1 MKNPFKFGTLV
12 DGEFFTDRISELED
26 IQRTLESENHL
37 VLISPRRFGK
47 SSLVTK
53 AVKAS
58 GRPSI
63 SLNMQNM
70 LSIED
75 FASKI
80 LRELFHLYPLERI
93 KHLMTHF
100 RIVPTVS
107 TNPITNGIDVSFQ
120 PVVNGVILLEDAMAL
135 LEKVSTEN
143 KKLIVVFDEFQDIMN
158 IRKGLDK
165 QLRSIMQEQQHLNYI
180 LLGSQESMMTEIFE
194 RKKSPFYHFG
204 KLMHLNKIPYE
215 DFRTYVSER
224 LPLENGE
231 ALSTIVDEIL
241 SFTGLHPYY
250 TQQLSA
256 QIWEMMTYDRIFE
269 DVFHKAVNAIIQ
281 AHDLDFERLWLNF
294 NRTDR
299 FVMLT
304 LSKNMNPLQNR
315 FVATSTTFSAIK
327 RLMKAGYVIRPL
339 SLTLRLSSPTSYAP
353 RSQGRSKVVRRWK
366 EGARIIVDFF
376 YFLVVSK

>member
-12 DGEFFTDRISELED
+12 DDEFFTDRVNELES
-26 IQRTLESENHL
+26 IQRMLDSENHL

-47 SSLVTK
+47 SSLVAK

-63 SLNMQNM
+63 SLNLQNI

-75 FASKI
+75 LASKI
-80 LRELFHLYPLERI
+80 LRGLFRLYPLERI

-100 RIVPTVS
+100 RIIPTIS

-120 PVVNGVILLEDAMAL
+120 PVMDSIILLEDAMAL
-135 LEKVSTEN
+135 LEKVSTED
-143 KKLIVVFDEFQDIMN
+143 KKLIIVFDEFQEIMN

-165 QLRSIMQEQQHLNYI
+165 QLRSIMQEQRQLNYI

-204 KLMHLNKIPYE
+204 KLMYLNKIPYE

-224 LPLENGE
+224 LPLKKKESLN
-231 ALSTIVDEIL
+231 TIVDEIL
-241 SFTGLHPYY
+241 SFTSLHPYY

-256 QIWEMMTYDRIFE
+256 QVWEIMTYDKHFE
-269 DVFHKAVNAIIQ
+269 NVVDEAISAIVQ
-281 AHDLDFERLWLNF
+281 THDLDFERLWLSF

-299 FVMLT
+299 FIMQS
-304 LSKNMNPLQNR
+304 LSNNKNPLQNR
-315 FVATSTTFSAIK
+315 QMATSTTFSAIK
-327 RLMKAGYVIRPL
+327 RLMKGGYVIRVEDYEIEDPFFK
-339 SLTLRLSSPTSYAP
+339 A
-353 RSQGRSKVVRRWK
+353 W
-366 EGARIIVDFF
+366 IV
-376 YFLVVSK
+376 KMCI

>member
-1 MKNPFKFGTLV
+1 MTNPFKFGTLV
-12 DGEFFTDRISELED
+12 DGEFFTDRVNEQDEIRKMLA
-26 IQRTLESENHL
+26 SENHL

-47 SSLVTK
+47 SSLVAK

-80 LRELFHLYPLERI
+80 LRELFRQYPLERI

-107 TNPITNGIDVSFQ
+107 TNPVTNGIDVTFQ
-120 PVVNGVILLEDAMAL
+120 PVTNGVVLLEDAMAL

-143 KKLIVVFDEFQDIMN
+143 KKLIVVFDEFQEIMS

-180 LLGSQESMMTEIFE
+180 LLGSQESMMTDIFE

-204 KLMHLNKIPYE
+204 KVMHLNKIPYE
-215 DFRTYVSER
+215 DFRSYVAER
-224 LPLENGE
+224 LPLKKGK
-231 ALSTIVDEIL
+231 SQDSIVDEIL
-241 SFTGLHPYY
+241 SFTSLHPYY
-250 TQQLSA
+250 TQLLSA
-256 QIWEMMTYDRIFE
+256 QVWEMMTYDKFFDGVVSE
-269 DVFHKAVNAIIQ
+269 AVTAIVQ
-281 AHDLDFERLWLNF
+281 THDLDFERLWLNF

-299 FVMLT
+299 FIMQT
-304 LSKNMNPLQNR
+304 LSSSKNPLQNR
-315 FVATSTTFSAIK
+315 HMATSTTFSAIK
-327 RLMKAGYVIRPL
+327 RLMKAGYVIRVEDYEIEDPFFK
-339 SLTLRLSSPTSYAP
+339 A
-353 RSQGRSKVVRRWK
+353 W
-366 EGARIIVDFF
+366 IIK
-376 YFLVVSK
+376 SCI

>member
-12 DGEFFTDRISELED
+12 DGEFFTDRVTELES
-26 IQRTLESENHL
+26 IQRMLDSENHL

-47 SSLVTK
+47 SSLVAK

-80 LRELFHLYPLERI
+80 LRELFRLYPLERI
-93 KHLMTHF
+93 RHLMTHF
-100 RIVPTVS
+100 RIAPMVS

-120 PVVNGVILLEDAMAL
+120 PVINGFVLLEDAMAL

-143 KKLIVVFDEFQDIMN
+143 KKLIVVFDEFQEIMN

-204 KLMHLNKIPYE
+204 KLMHLSKIPYE
-215 DFRTYVSER
+215 DFRTYVAER
-224 LPLENGE
+224 LPLKE
-231 ALSTIVDEIL
+231 ASQNSVVDDIL

-256 QIWEMMTYDRIFE
+256 QVWEMLTYDKLLDNVVSE
-269 DVFHKAVNAIIQ
+269 AVNAIIQ
-281 AHDLDFERLWLNF
+281 AHDLDFERLWLSF

-299 FVMLT
+299 FIMQS
-304 LSKNMNPLQNR
+304 LSNQKNPMQNR
-315 FVATSTTFSAIK
+315 QMATSTTFSAIK
-327 RLMKAGYVIRPL
+327 RLMKAGYVIRTEDYEVEDP
-339 SLTLRLSSPTSYAP
+339 
-353 RSQGRSKVVRRWK
+353 
-366 EGARIIVDFF
+366 FF
-376 YFLVVSK
+376 KTWILKTCM

>member
-12 DGEFFTDRISELED
+12 DGEFFTDRVTELES
-26 IQRTLESENHL
+26 IQRMLDSENHL

-47 SSLVTK
+47 SSLVAK

-80 LRELFHLYPLERI
+80 LRELFRLYPLERI
-93 KHLMTHF
+93 RHLMTHF
-100 RIVPTVS
+100 RIAPTVS

-120 PVVNGVILLEDAMAL
+120 PVINGIILLEDAMAL

-143 KKLIVVFDEFQDIMN
+143 KKLIVVFDEFQEIMN

-204 KLMHLNKIPYE
+204 KLMHLSKIPYE
-215 DFRTYVSER
+215 DFRTYVAER
-224 LPLENGE
+224 LPLKE
-231 ALSTIVDEIL
+231 ASQNSVVDDIL

-256 QIWEMMTYDRIFE
+256 QVWEMMTYDKLFDNVVSE
-269 DVFHKAVNAIIQ
+269 AVNAIIQ
-281 AHDLDFERLWLNF
+281 AHDLDFERLWLSF

-299 FVMLT
+299 FIMQS
-304 LSKNMNPLQNR
+304 LSSNKNPMQNR
-315 FVATSTTFSAIK
+315 QMATSTTFSAIK
-327 RLMKAGYVIRPL
+327 RLMKAGYVIRSEDYEVEDP
-339 SLTLRLSSPTSYAP
+339 
-353 RSQGRSKVVRRWK
+353 
-366 EGARIIVDFF
+366 FF
-376 YFLVVSK
+376 KTWILKTCM

>member
-1 MKNPFKFGTLV
+1 MTNPFKFGTLV
-12 DGEFFTDRISELED
+12 DGEFFTDRVNEQDD
-26 IQRTLESENHL
+26 IRKMLASENHL

-47 SSLVTK
+47 SSLVAK

-80 LRELFHLYPLERI
+80 LRELFRQYPLERI

-107 TNPITNGIDVSFQ
+107 TNPVTNGIDVTFQ
-120 PVVNGVILLEDAMAL
+120 PVTNGVVLLEDAMAL

-143 KKLIVVFDEFQDIMN
+143 KKLIVVFDEFQEIMS

-180 LLGSQESMMTEIFE
+180 LLGSQESMMTDIFE

-204 KLMHLNKIPYE
+204 KVMHLNKIPYE
-215 DFRTYVSER
+215 DFRSYVAER
-224 LPLENGE
+224 LPLKKGK
-231 ALSTIVDEIL
+231 SQDSIVDEIL
-241 SFTGLHPYY
+241 SFTSLHPYY
-250 TQQLSA
+250 TQLLSA
-256 QIWEMMTYDRIFE
+256 QVWEMMTYDKFFDGVVSE
-269 DVFHKAVNAIIQ
+269 AVTAIVQ
-281 AHDLDFERLWLNF
+281 THDLDFERLWLNF

-299 FVMLT
+299 FIMQT
-304 LSKNMNPLQNR
+304 LSSSKNPLQNR
-315 FVATSTTFSAIK
+315 QMATSTTFSAIK
-327 RLMKAGYVIRPL
+327 RLMKAGYVIRVEDYEIEDPFFK
-339 SLTLRLSSPTSYAP
+339 A
-353 RSQGRSKVVRRWK
+353 W
-366 EGARIIVDFF
+366 IIK
-376 YFLVVSK
+376 SCI

>member
-12 DGEFFTDRISELED
+12 DGEFFTDRVTELES
-26 IQRTLESENHL
+26 IQRMLDSENHL

-47 SSLVTK
+47 SSLVAK

-58 GRPSI
+58 RRPSI

-80 LRELFHLYPLERI
+80 LRELFRLYPLERI
-93 KHLMTHF
+93 RHLMTHF
-100 RIVPTVS
+100 RIAPTVS

-120 PVVNGVILLEDAMAL
+120 PVINGIVLLEDAMAL

-143 KKLIVVFDEFQDIMN
+143 KKLIVVFDEFQEIMN

-204 KLMHLNKIPYE
+204 KLMHLSKIPYE
-215 DFRTYVSER
+215 DFRTYVAER
-224 LPLENGE
+224 LPLKE
-231 ALSTIVDEIL
+231 ASQNSVVDDIL

-256 QIWEMMTYDRIFE
+256 QVWEMMTYDKLFDNVVSE
-269 DVFHKAVNAIIQ
+269 AVNAIIQ
-281 AHDLDFERLWLNF
+281 AHDLDFERLWLSF

-299 FVMLT
+299 FIMQS
-304 LSKNMNPLQNR
+304 LSSQKNPMQNR
-315 FVATSTTFSAIK
+315 QMATSTTFSAIK
-327 RLMKAGYVIRPL
+327 RLMKAGYVIRTEDYEVEDP
-339 SLTLRLSSPTSYAP
+339 
-353 RSQGRSKVVRRWK
+353 
-366 EGARIIVDFF
+366 FF
-376 YFLVVSK
+376 KTWILKTCM

>member
-1 MKNPFKFGTLV
+1 MRNPFKFGTLV
-12 DGEFFTDRISELED
+12 DGEFFTDRVTELES
-26 IQRTLESENHL
+26 IQRMLDSENHL

-47 SSLVTK
+47 SSLVAK

-80 LRELFHLYPLERI
+80 LRELFRLYPLERI
-93 KHLMTHF
+93 RHLMTHF
-100 RIVPTVS
+100 RIAPMVS

-120 PVVNGVILLEDAMAL
+120 PVINGIVLLEDAMAL

-143 KKLIVVFDEFQDIMN
+143 KKLIVVFDEFQEIMN

-165 QLRSIMQEQQHLNYI
+165 QLRSMMQEQQHLNYI

-204 KLMHLNKIPYE
+204 KLMHLSKIPYE
-215 DFRTYVSER
+215 DFRTYVAER
-224 LPLENGE
+224 LPLKETSQN
-231 ALSTIVDEIL
+231 SVVDDIL

-256 QIWEMMTYDRIFE
+256 QVWEMMTYDKLFDNVVSE
-269 DVFHKAVNAIIQ
+269 AVNAIIQ
-281 AHDLDFERLWLNF
+281 AHDLDFERLWLSF

-299 FVMLT
+299 FIMQS
-304 LSKNMNPLQNR
+304 LSSNKNPMQNR
-315 FVATSTTFSAIK
+315 QMATSTTFSAIK
-327 RLMKAGYVIRPL
+327 RLMKAGYVIRTEDYEVEDP
-339 SLTLRLSSPTSYAP
+339 
-353 RSQGRSKVVRRWK
+353 
-366 EGARIIVDFF
+366 FF
-376 YFLVVSK
+376 KTWILKTCM